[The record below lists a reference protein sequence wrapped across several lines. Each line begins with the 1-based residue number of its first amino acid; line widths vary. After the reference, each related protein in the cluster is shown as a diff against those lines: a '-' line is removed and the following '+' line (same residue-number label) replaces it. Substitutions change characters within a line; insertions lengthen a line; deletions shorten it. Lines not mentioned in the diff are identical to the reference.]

1 MNRLPLPAALA
12 LLLVCGCDR
21 KTPPAP
27 ITVAPPPGTAT
38 EEKEMTLDDMSAA
51 LQAWFTSRGS
61 APKDIQELV
70 KSGFIKKLPAPPPGH
85 AYGIDAQNLRVVLV
99 TP

>member
-1 MNRLPLPAALA
+1 
-12 LLLVCGCDR
+12 
-21 KTPPAP
+21 
-27 ITVAPPPGTAT
+27 
-38 EEKEMTLDDMSAA
+38 MTLDDMSVA

-70 KSGFIKKLPAPPPGH
+70 KSGFIKKLPAPPPGQ
-85 AYGIDAQNLRVVLV
+85 AYAIDAQNLRVVLV

>member
-1 MNRLPLPAALA
+1 MKRLLFPAALA
-12 LLLVCGCDR
+12 CFLVCGCER
-21 KTPPAP
+21 KAPPAP
-27 ITVAPPPGTAT
+27 ISVAPAAGTVA

-70 KSGFIKKLPAPPPGH
+70 KSGFIKKLPPPPAGK